1 MTTQAD
7 ITLNVNDNNNIQL
20 DKIINDL
27 TNQTPNLPLYL
38 VSCLIAI
45 VWTIYILFFNSRLV
59 GYLVTLIINLI
70 LKRKNSKEWIKITS
84 ISISLLSGKLMF
96 KGVHYVCIDYMIYI
110 QDGWLTFAYWRPVY
124 SSSIN
129 NNNNNNNNNTNNNTS
144 NNIPNEQTH
153 LFNDSSQLNS
163 NDTTNLLK
171 SNLNSNSDNFY
182 FFILFVLF

>member
-1 MTTQAD
+1 MTTP
-7 ITLNVNDNNNIQL
+7 IIIISNNI
-20 DKIINDL
+20 DL
-27 TNQTPNLPLYL
+27 NNKTIQFDNFIDDLSNQTPNLPLYL

-70 LKRKNSKEWIKITS
+70 LKRKNSKEWIKITG

-110 QDGWLTFAYWRPVY
+110 QEGWLTFAYWRPVY
-124 SSSIN
+124 SSSSSCDENKLN
-129 NNNNNNNNNTNNNTS
+129 NSPNT
-144 NNIPNEQTH
+144 PNEQTH
-153 LFNDSSQLNS
+153 LFNDSSQLNA

-171 SNLNSNSDNFY
+171 SN
-182 FFILFVLF
+182 FIKAFKSTP